1 MENYLEN
8 TFDDKYDKTLNVN
21 ELLTSNEI
29 LDDIK
34 FFDSTV

>member
-8 TFDDKYDKTLNVN
+8 TFDDKYDNTLNVN

-34 FFDSTV
+34 FFYSTL

>member
-8 TFDDKYDKTLNVN
+8 TFDDKYDNALNVK

>member
-8 TFDDKYDKTLNVN
+8 RNDDKYDDALNVN

-34 FFDSTV
+34 LFDSTV

>member
-8 TFDDKYDKTLNVN
+8 TFDDKYDNTLNVK

-34 FFDSTV
+34 FFDSTM